1 MATQAPRQTGFTLIE
16 VVVSL
21 AIFATIAAL
30 SFLAFDQT
38 QRASRSITQQMVEL
52 QALQRTLQTLGSEL
66 SHLQPRPVR
75 EPGTPTSRAALLA
88 DVRNLYVLE
97 LTRGGYANPLGVPR
111 ATAQRVAYRV
121 DEGELV
127 RTQWPALDN
136 PLSIEPRERV
146 LLENVERFEVRFLVE
161 GRDNWIAEWPP
172 LGGSG
177 GGRPRAVELII
188 EHEQWGEIRRL
199 IEIRG

>member
-1 MATQAPRQTGFTLIE
+1 MIRRAPRQNGFTLIE
-16 VVVSL
+16 VIVSL
-21 AIFATIAAL
+21 AIFSTIAAL

-38 QRASRSITQQMVEL
+38 QRASRAITEQMIEL
-52 QALQRTLQTLGSEL
+52 QALQRTLQTLGSDL
-66 SHLQPRPVR
+66 AQLQPRPVR

-146 LLENVERFEVRFLVE
+146 LLENVERFEVRFLVD
-161 GRDNWIAEWPP
+161 GDNWIVEWPP

-177 GGRPRAVELII
+177 GGRPRAVEIII

-199 IEIRG
+199 VEIRG

>member
-1 MATQAPRQTGFTLIE
+1 MI
-16 VVVSL
+16 VSL
-21 AIFATIAAL
+21 AIFSTIAAL

-38 QRASRSITQQMVEL
+38 QRASRAITEQMIEL
-52 QALQRTLQTLGSEL
+52 QALQRTLQTLGSDL
-66 SHLQPRPVR
+66 AQLQPRPVR

-146 LLENVERFEVRFLVE
+146 LLENVERFEVRFLVD
-161 GRDNWIAEWPP
+161 GDNWIVEWPP

-177 GGRPRAVELII
+177 GGRPRAVEILI

>member
-1 MATQAPRQTGFTLIE
+1 MIRRAPRQNGFTLIE
-16 VVVSL
+16 VIVSL
-21 AIFATIAAL
+21 AIFSTIAAL

-38 QRASRSITQQMVEL
+38 QRASRAITEQMIEL
-52 QALQRTLQTLGSEL
+52 QALQRTLQTLGSDL
-66 SHLQPRPVR
+66 AQLQPRPVR

-146 LLENVERFEVRFLVE
+146 LLENVERFEVRFLVD
-161 GRDNWIAEWPP
+161 GDNWIVEWPP

-177 GGRPRAVELII
+177 GGRPRAVEILI

>member
-1 MATQAPRQTGFTLIE
+1 MIRRAPRQNGFTLIE
-16 VVVSL
+16 VIVSL
-21 AIFATIAAL
+21 AIFSTIAAL

-38 QRASRSITQQMVEL
+38 QRASRAITEQMIEL
-52 QALQRTLQTLGSEL
+52 QALQRTLQTLGSDL
-66 SHLQPRPVR
+66 AQLQPRPVR

-146 LLENVERFEVRFLVE
+146 LLEYVERFEVRFLVD
-161 GRDNWIAEWPP
+161 GDNWIVEWPP

-177 GGRPRAVELII
+177 GGRPRAVEIII

-199 IEIRG
+199 VEIRG